1 MNSLNESKVE
11 NLCIE
16 LLQEQGYSYLSQEKQ
31 EAEREQD
38 FSQVVLQSRLKSA
51 IKRLNP
57 TIPPEIHQDKIR
69 EALQQVLN
77 LPHQK
82 LIDNNEAFH
91 KILTE
96 GIRVEYQKKGESR
109 GYSIFLIDF
118 ENPKSNDFLVCN
130 QFTVTQNNEV
140 RRTRPCAFC
149 EWFAFGGARVKKI
162 LQTNR
167 LPCIRLLPS
176 CKTTKNLFPNYFFQS
191 HYLGNG

>member
-1 MNSLNESKVE
+1 MPTLYESDVE

-31 EAEREQD
+31 EAERELD

-91 KILTE
+91 KILPRR
-96 GIRVEYQKKGESR
+96 IRDQMV
-109 GYSIFLIDF
+109 
-118 ENPKSNDFLVCN
+118 
-130 QFTVTQNNEV
+130 
-140 RRTRPCAFC
+140 
-149 EWFAFGGARVKKI
+149 
-162 LQTNR
+162 
-167 LPCIRLLPS
+167 
-176 CKTTKNLFPNYFFQS
+176 
-191 HYLGNG
+191 

>member
-1 MNSLNESKVE
+1 MPTLNESKVE

-31 EAEREQD
+31 EAERELD

-91 KILTE
+91 KILT
-96 GIRVEYQKKGESR
+96 S
-109 GYSIFLIDF
+109 
-118 ENPKSNDFLVCN
+118 ENPRRISKEGGTKMVLV
-130 QFTVTQNNEV
+130 
-140 RRTRPCAFC
+140 
-149 EWFAFGGARVKKI
+149 
-162 LQTNR
+162 
-167 LPCIRLLPS
+167 
-176 CKTTKNLFPNYFFQS
+176 FF
-191 HYLGNG
+191 